1 MNPAVCAITITFNP
15 ELDVFERQLA
25 RLQPQCEVILVDNGS
40 APEILQQIE
49 SLASRYECTLLA
61 LPANAGIAAAQ
72 NHGVAAVQAQR
83 PACAYVLFLDHDSV
97 PGPDFVDQL
106 LTEFARLRAIDSATG
121 VIGPAIYEPRARTYY
136 GFHVLD
142 GLRYRRV
149 DPGTLTDGAVRCA
162 TINSAGT
169 FCPLDV
175 MQQVGPFD
183 AGLFIDHVETE
194 WCFRAGAAGYTL
206 YGTNA
211 VELEHRM
218 GDDVL
223 SLKLPG
229 KTITLPY
236 RSPHR
241 HQYLMRNSIAMLK
254 RPTIPRIWKAYCLVK
269 IVITLGLFGTV
280 SNEPRAQRRA
290 ILAGIRDGLRN
301 RSGPI
306 APLAG

>member
-15 ELDVFERQLA
+15 ELEVFEQQLA
-25 RLQPQCEVILVDNGS
+25 SLQSQAEVILVDNGS
-40 APEILQQIE
+40 APDILRQIE
-49 SLASRYECTLLA
+49 TLATRYTATLIA

-72 NHGVAAVQAQR
+72 NRGIEFIEAER

-97 PGPDFVDQL
+97 PGPGFVAAML
-106 LTEFARLRAIDSATG
+106 AEFTRLREADPAIG
-121 VIGPAIYEPRARTYY
+121 VLGPAIYEPRARTYY

-142 GLRYRRV
+142 GLRYRRIR
-149 DPGTLTDGAVRCA
+149 PETLGGGAVPCT

-169 FCPLDV
+169 FCPLEV
-175 MQQVGPFD
+175 LRRVGHFD
-183 AGLFIDHVETE
+183 AGLFIDHVETQ
-194 WCFRAGAAGYTL
+194 WCFRTSAAGYTL
-206 YGTNA
+206 YGTSA

-254 RPTIPRIWKAYCLVK
+254 RQEIPLTWKAYCLLK
-269 IVITLGLFGTV
+269 ILITLALFATL
-280 SNEPRAQRRA
+280 SREPGAQLRA

-306 APLAG
+306 ARPSA